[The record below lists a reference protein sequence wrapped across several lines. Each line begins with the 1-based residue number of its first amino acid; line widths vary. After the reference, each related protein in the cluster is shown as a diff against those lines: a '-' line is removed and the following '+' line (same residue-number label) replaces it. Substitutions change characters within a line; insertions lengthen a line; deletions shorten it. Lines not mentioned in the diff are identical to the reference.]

1 MSAFDPKRTLLFSR
15 PTPSGLLAWFDTMPY
30 PEPRGHKYAYRAISR
45 TRSNFRLSNC
55 RAWDTNIHGYNSAF
69 GAVARQTVKP
79 ILDAA
84 NVKHGKRVL
93 DICCGPG
100 MLAAD
105 MTFCGAYVG

>member
-1 MSAFDPKRTLLFSR
+1 
-15 PTPSGLLAWFDTMPY
+15 
-30 PEPRGHKYAYRAISR
+30 
-45 TRSNFRLSNC
+45 
-55 RAWDTNIHGYNSAF
+55 
-69 GAVARQTVKP
+69 VARQTVKP

-105 MTFCGAYVG
+105 MTFCGASANDPKRTSHIELAPVIRRGTFLCYWGNGMNETRKIAAKRQGQCAFVRVASRFSHRRTL